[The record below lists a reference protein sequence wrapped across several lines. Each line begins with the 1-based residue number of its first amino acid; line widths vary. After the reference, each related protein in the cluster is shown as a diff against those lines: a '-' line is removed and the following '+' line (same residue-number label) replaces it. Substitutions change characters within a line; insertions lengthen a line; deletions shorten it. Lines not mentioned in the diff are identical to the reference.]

1 MEDQLLYLF
10 RKMSSSGGGS
20 SSSNNREFKKKSK
33 KMAVVKTPNPITM
46 YNEVSESGG
55 IHRSAAYMSKYDEM
69 TDKKVHVLYAA
80 NLDIIHFVKDM
91 FIPSK
96 KYSSDEAR
104 QFLKAYNTVVN
115 IKKHGIWNMKRLLL
129 EVTDP
134 SSKTSRRGWK
144 VHYQIEQ
151 SIEEL
156 MRIEADFKQLAQGAN
171 YIVKTVHM
179 K

>member
-1 MEDQLLYLF
+1 
-10 RKMSSSGGGS
+10 MSSSAGAGGGS
-20 SSSNNREFKKKSK
+20 RDKKKSK
-33 KMAVVKTPNPITM
+33 KTVVKTPNPITM

-55 IHRSAAYMSKYDEM
+55 IHKSAAYMAKYDEM
-69 TDKKVHVLYAA
+69 ADKKVHSLYAS

-91 FIPSK
+91 FNPSK
-96 KYSSDEAR
+96 KYSRDEAK
-104 QFLKAYNTVVN
+104 QFLKAYNTVIN
-115 IKKHGIWNMKRLLL
+115 IKKHGIWHMKRILL

-156 MRIEADFKQLAQGAN
+156 MRIEADFTQLVQGAN
-171 YIVKTVHM
+171 YIVKQ
-179 K
+179 